1 MKAKLIV
8 WDKKKNKPL
17 DETDSNA
24 LLKEETDGQTVSI
37 EEHNKAL
44 DKIKALEAELEELK
58 AGFEAAPV
66 GEAKED
72 AAKGAK
78 NKKDSKKE

>member
-17 DETDSNA
+17 DEA
-24 LLKEETDGQTVSI
+24 AGGAPLEEETVSI

-58 AGFEAAPV
+58 AGSEASPV
-66 GEAKED
+66 EEAKED
-72 AAKGAK
+72 ATKGPK

>member
-44 DKIKALEAELEELK
+44 DKIKVLEAELEELK
-58 AGFEAAPV
+58 AGSEASPV
-66 GEAKED
+66 EEAKED